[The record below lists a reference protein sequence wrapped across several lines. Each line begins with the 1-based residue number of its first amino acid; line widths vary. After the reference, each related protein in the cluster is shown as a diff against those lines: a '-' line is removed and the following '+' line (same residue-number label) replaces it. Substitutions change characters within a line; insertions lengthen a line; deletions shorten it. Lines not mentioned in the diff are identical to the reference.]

1 MAIITFMFKGD
12 YLVEGSSLFNK
23 MGLVVTQQI
32 ISMKKFPVPPNSCD
46 LSPLGYAIW
55 DMMKNDIKN
64 SINSLSG
71 ARSDAY
77 DRQKIHQ

>member
-12 YLVEGSSLFNK
+12 NLVEGSSLFNK

-46 LSPLGYAIW
+46 LNPLDYAI
-55 DMMKNDIKN
+55 
-64 SINSLSG
+64 
-71 ARSDAY
+71 
-77 DRQKIHQ
+77 